1 MNKQLIAAIALFSVA
16 TTSWAESFP
25 YLAIVTD
32 IAPND
37 HLNVRS
43 NPNRLSVN
51 IGSLASNTQVEI
63 LGIDESNQWAQ
74 IIWNK
79 GNGWV
84 SLRYLQTIKRQ
95 YNADGLPL
103 GLSCNGTEPFWD
115 LSIDTNQTNQT
126 IKFNLID
133 QEQIKDKIIWASQS
147 QNIATQAYAFK
158 GQSYHAIL
166 RRTNCSDGMSDRD
179 YGWVI
184 DVILST
190 DKKNYSTQFLS
201 GCCIT
206 VTY

>member
-1 MNKQLIAAIALFSVA
+1 MIKQLIAAIALFSVA
-16 TTSWAESFP
+16 TTAWAEFFP
-25 YLAIVTD
+25 YLAIVTN

-115 LSIDTNQTNQT
+115 LSIDTDQT

-133 QEQIKDKIIWASQS
+133 QEQITDKITWASQS
-147 QNIATQAYAFK
+147 LNVASQAYAFK
-158 GQSYHAIL
+158 GQTYQAVL
-166 RRTNCSDGMSDRD
+166 RRASCSDGMSDRS
-179 YGWVI
+179 YGWMI
-184 DVILST
+184 DVILHY
-190 DKKNYSTQFLS
+190 NNENISTQLLS
-201 GCCIT
+201 GCCMAR
-206 VTY
+206 